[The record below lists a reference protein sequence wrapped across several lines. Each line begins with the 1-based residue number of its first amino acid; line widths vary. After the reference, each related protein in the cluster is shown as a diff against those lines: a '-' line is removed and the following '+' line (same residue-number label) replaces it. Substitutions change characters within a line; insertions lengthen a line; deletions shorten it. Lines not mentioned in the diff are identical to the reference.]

1 MPDTQT
7 TLVNARLSFP
17 DIWKAK
23 AIKTKGKEEGEAKF
37 SAQFLLDKEDHAG
50 QIKSVKT
57 SILEV
62 AIAKFCKENTP
73 PKEAKAQIG
82 DMVAK
87 GKLHLCLHEGN
98 TKEYEGYNDS
108 NMFLSSSSKLR
119 PRIVARDGRT
129 PLAEEDGKPYAGCY
143 VNAVVRLWAQDNN
156 FGKRINAE
164 LMGIQFVADG
174 EPFGAAP
181 LADDAFPDLDEGK
194 KKTSER
200 AEEPDDDDEV
210 PF

>member
-1 MPDTQT
+1 MPDTQIA
-7 TLVNARLSFP
+7 LAAVRLSFP
-17 DIWKAK
+17 DIWRAK
-23 AIKTKGKEEGEAKF
+23 AIKPKGKEEGEAKF
-37 SAQFLLDKEDHAG
+37 SAQFLLDKEKHTD

-57 SILEV
+57 GILET
-62 AIAKFCKENTP
+62 AIAKFCKEGAS

-82 DMVAK
+82 DMIAK
-87 GKLHLCLHEGN
+87 GKLHICLHEGN

-119 PRIVARDGRT
+119 PRIFARDGRT

-143 VNAVVRLWAQDNN
+143 VNAIVRLWAQDNQ

-164 LMGIQFVADG
+164 LMGIQFVSDG

-194 KKTSER
+194 RQTSAAVE
-200 AEEPDDDDEV
+200 ADDDDEV